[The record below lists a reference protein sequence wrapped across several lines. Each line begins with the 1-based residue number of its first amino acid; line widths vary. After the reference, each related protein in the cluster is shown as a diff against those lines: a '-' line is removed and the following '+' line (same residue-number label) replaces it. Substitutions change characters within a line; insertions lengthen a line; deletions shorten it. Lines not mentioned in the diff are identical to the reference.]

1 MTTSTDIKLETLIS
15 EIETFQAEAETNLRD
30 ADELLFRSIEK
41 ELPAAHIKKI
51 MQKQRE
57 AHEQL
62 TWAQNALSSLRG
74 IRTWDP
80 FQVQ

>member
-30 ADELLFRSIEK
+30 ADELLFRSIEN
-41 ELPAAHIKKI
+41 ELPAAHIKTI

-62 TWAQNALSSLRG
+62 TWAQNALNALKG

-80 FQVQ
+80 SQVQ